1 MKPSPPPRAV
11 RRVTVVGTGV
21 IGTSIGLALRQA
33 GVRVHL
39 VDRDRDALEQAV
51 RMGAGE
57 PLDHPAPAS
66 GTAGRRADVVV
77 IATPPSTV
85 VDMLAGAQAA
95 GLGVVYTDVASTKAR
110 IIAQAER
117 AGCDLTTY
125 IPGHPIAGHEMSG
138 PSAAH
143 ADMFTARPWAL
154 CPHPATTA
162 LAVHTVA
169 ALVALCGARP
179 TILTP
184 EAHDEVVAAVS
195 HVPHLVSAALAARF
209 AAADEHVLSLAGKGL
224 QDTTRIARGAPA
236 LWRDILQ
243 HNAHSIATVLEAVVH
258 DLTEAALA
266 LRTTDEEA
274 LTDLLTRGNRGRDQI
289 LSVLHAT
296 NALSGP
302 FAEKADV
309 LTGAI
314 ASPDQ

>member
-1 MKPSPPPRAV
+1 MKPPPPRTV
-11 RRVTVVGTGV
+11 RHVIVVGTGV
-21 IGTSIGLALRQA
+21 IGTSVALALRQS
-33 GVRVHL
+33 GVTVHL
-39 VDRDRDALEQAV
+39 ADRDPDALAQAV

-57 PLDHPAPAS
+57 ALP
-66 GTAGRRADVVV
+66 GTAGRRAAVVI

-85 VDMLAGAQAA
+85 VEVLADAQAR
-95 GLGVVYTDVASTKAR
+95 GLGSVYTDVASTKSR
-110 IIAQAER
+110 ILAQAER

-125 IPGHPIAGHEMSG
+125 VPGHPLAGHELSG

-154 CPHPATTA
+154 CPHPSTPPR
-162 LAVHTVA
+162 AVRRVA
-169 ALVALCGARP
+169 ALVTLCGARP

-184 EAHDEVVAAVS
+184 ETHDEMVAAVS

-209 AAADEHVLSLAGKGL
+209 AAADEHILSLAGKGL

-243 HNAHSIATVLEAVVH
+243 HNAHPIATVLEAIVH

-266 LRTTDEEA
+266 LRTTDPEA

-289 LSVLHAT
+289 LNVLHPT
-296 NALSGP
+296 P
-302 FAEKADV
+302 
-309 LTGAI
+309 T
-314 ASPDQ
+314 P